1 MQAAVA
7 RMPKESDLWMTLAQ
21 TAEDA
26 GDRDTARAAYRSA
39 LALRPD
45 WALPVAGLLGLDR
58 ARAEEADL
66 AQGQSMLAR
75 SDLGDAERAVL
86 GYELGKVLDGRG
98 QHAGAMCA
106 WHQANAARRRVAGR
120 PDLAALQRR
129 VQAIVQGQ
137 TRARLQ
143 AGTGQAGSDDPRPLF
158 IVGMPRSGTTL
169 TEQILAAHPY
179 GHGCGELPDRWMP
192 PDRFSSAPRCIR
204 FQVAKVVLRLVKSF
218 SGPPEPGSR

>member
-1 MQAAVA
+1 
-7 RMPKESDLWMTLAQ
+7 
-21 TAEDA
+21 
-26 GDRDTARAAYRSA
+26 
-39 LALRPD
+39 
-45 WALPVAGLLGLDR
+45 
-58 ARAEEADL
+58 
-66 AQGQSMLAR
+66 
-75 SDLGDAERAVL
+75 VL

-98 QHAGAMCA
+98 QHAAAMGA

-179 GHGCGELPDRWMP
+179 GHGCGELPDITLIARQLAVAMP
-192 PDRFSSAPRCIR
+192 SEDP
-204 FQVAKVVLRLVKSF
+204 
-218 SGPPEPGSR
+218 